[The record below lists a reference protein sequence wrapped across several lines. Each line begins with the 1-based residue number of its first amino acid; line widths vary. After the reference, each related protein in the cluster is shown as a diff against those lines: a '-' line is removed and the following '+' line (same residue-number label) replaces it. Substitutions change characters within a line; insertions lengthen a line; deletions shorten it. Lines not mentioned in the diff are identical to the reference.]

1 MIFLMA
7 MITIS
12 KFIFMILFFTSPPL
26 SPLPQVVRSVKAETR
41 PKLCA
46 VSLVKCAV
54 PNIQ

>member
-12 KFIFMILFFTSPPL
+12 KFIFMILFFTLPLL
-26 SPLPQVVRSVKAETR
+26 SPLPQAVRSVKAETR
-41 PKLCA
+41 PNLCA

-54 PNIQ
+54 PDIQ